1 MPRLQIFQWKAEVAC
16 REQAVQT
23 KPLKRYGNQRQK
35 LPSANLP
42 EDRPEEDR
50 DALMAEGENEVAL
63 MVEQEN
69 QDAPM
74 AVDEADEE
82 LDVSPITT
90 GLVLTYY

>member
-1 MPRLQIFQWKAEVAC
+1 MAR
-16 REQAVQT
+16 REQAAQT
-23 KPLKRYGNQRQK
+23 KPLKRYGNWRQK

-42 EDRPEEDR
+42 EGRPEEVG
-50 DALMAEGENEVAL
+50 DALMAEGENEVAP
-63 MVEQEN
+63 MAEQEN
-69 QDAPM
+69 QDVPM